1 MYLSDI
7 QWFDYHQG
15 IYEINNR
22 KELKNLDS
30 PNSKSLN
37 ASYEHFKSSVSEP
50 IDSQI
55 KAMLLNTQIINEEFY
70 QLTKNSKEEEA
81 KESQNNKNFSTK
93 NSGNINFH
101 SKGRHYSSC
110 NLSDYLNNTFLNSN
124 CINIFEENKNYRDSN
139 ERNEESENTK
149 TQMKKCLFHYKGI
162 TEKIEQH
169 LKDKPN
175 FILAEILQIFNF
187 YFYNKYS
194 KAIAK
199 TKESHPEKSHR
210 KKMVE
215 SIEGAFQELRDFIKC
230 FYTAVSSFYKLEE
243 YQRVLKY
250 FLFTKENLQNFLTSI
265 IFNED
270 NQIYELVFQGQS
282 FIDQEIEKE
291 FKEKMALIKDCEP
304 HDFEVSDI
312 FCLNEK
318 TVKFFSDKKR
328 NKTVDNKENMLQSQ
342 LLTETLMNNETEQ
355 TKQSTILTNSK
366 FLFELKESC
375 NQKSFPFD
383 NCEEETCKVNEK
395 KFFPYL
401 KAIKNLK
408 KIQKL
413 KSPLHK
419 LKNLRIT
426 AEIIEQEI
434 KEFYHTYGI
443 DFENSVGKEELL
455 HIHIYIISK
464 ADIQSLFT
472 QCAIIDKFLSSNLDY
487 SIANYYLSTMQVSLK
502 LILSLKGSDLN

>member
-22 KELKNLDS
+22 KELKNPDS

-37 ASYEHFKSSVSEP
+37 TSYEHFKSSVSEP
-50 IDSQI
+50 LDSQI

-81 KESQNNKNFSTK
+81 KESQNNNNFSTK

-110 NLSDYLNNTFLNSN
+110 NLSDYLNNTFLNSTCVN
-124 CINIFEENKNYRDSN
+124 LFEENKNFRDSN
-139 ERNEESENTK
+139 EKYEESENTK
-149 TQMKKCLFHYKGI
+149 AQMKKCLFHYKGI

-175 FILAEILQIFNF
+175 FILAEILQIFNN
-187 YFYNKYS
+187 YFYRKYS
-194 KAIAK
+194 KTIAK
-199 TKESHPEKSHR
+199 TKEPHTEKLHR
-210 KKMVE
+210 KKTIE
-215 SIEGAFQELRDFIKC
+215 AIEGAFQELKDFIKC
-230 FYTAVSSFYKLEE
+230 FYTAVSTFYKLQE

-265 IFNED
+265 LFNDD

-282 FIDQEIEKE
+282 FIDHETEKQ
-291 FKEKMALIKDCEP
+291 FKEKLTLIKDCEP

-318 TVKFFSDKKR
+318 TVRFFNERKR
-328 NKTVDNKENMLQSQ
+328 NKATDIKENMLQSQ
-342 LLTETLMNNETEQ
+342 LLTETLMNETEQ
-355 TKQSTILTNSK
+355 TKQSTSLTNSK

-375 NQKSFPFD
+375 NKKSFPYD
-383 NCEEETCKVNEK
+383 NFEEETCKVNEK

-426 AEIIEQEI
+426 ADLIEQEI
-434 KEFYHTYGI
+434 KEFYNNYGI
-443 DFENSVGKEELL
+443 EFENFVGKEELL

-464 ADIQSLFT
+464 AEIQSLFT
-472 QCAIIDKFLSSNLDY
+472 QCAVIDKFLSSNLAN

-502 LILSLKGSDLN
+502 LILSLKGGDLN